1 MAVTAEALMNSLA
14 GGDSGPSNDRSGI
27 PAVEPGS
34 GDGAPGESAAAPA
47 ADAPPADPTNT
58 SSPPAEGVK
67 PTAEQLYQN
76 AQAAIRETRAENKT
90 LKQQLQELTAKIES
104 LAKPA
109 PPAQPEPEA
118 PDFLADPKAYVD
130 DTRKQLKE
138 LTEKLDTKEKEQTEA
153 QKQQEAAQEKWTKI
167 VTAEAEFAATTP
179 DYNDALQHIRKV
191 TSAQIKLQFPQ
202 ATDEQIAKHIQQQEF
217 QGAAQI
223 VADGRNPSQVYYEY
237 AKLIGYSPKAP
248 PPPAVNGAPK
258 PDKDAVRT
266 MGSGGAGDS
275 VTDEPAGDAPLGG
288 LLAAAQTEH
297 RAQFKRRK

>member
-1 MAVTAEALMNSLA
+1 MAATAEALMNSLA
-14 GGDSGPSNDRSGI
+14 GGSDAGSEA
-27 PAVEPGS
+27 PAESVAESTGVIVEPGQGPVDDVRTVEAGAVPDG
-34 GDGAPGESAAAPA
+34 GDSA
-47 ADAPPADPTNT
+47 
-58 SSPPAEGVK
+58 K
-67 PTAEQLYQN
+67 PTDQVANLN
-76 AQAAIRETRAENKT
+76 AAIRETRSENRALKT
-90 LKQQLQELTAKIES
+90 QLQELTARIEA

-109 PPAQPEPEA
+109 AAPPPEPEG

-138 LTEKLDTKEKEQTEA
+138 LTEKLDSKEKEQTEA
-153 QKQQEAAQEKWTKI
+153 QKQQEAAQETWTKI
-167 VTAEAEFAATTP
+167 VTAEGEFSATTP
-179 DYNDALQHIRKV
+179 DYQQALQHIRTV
-191 TSAQIKLQFPQ
+191 TTAQIKLQFPQ
-202 ATDEQIAKHIQQQEF
+202 ATDEQIARHIQQQEF

-237 AKLIGYSPKAP
+237 AKLIGYAPKAA

-258 PDKDAVRT
+258 PDKEAVRT

-275 VTDEPAGDAPLGG
+275 VSDEPAGDSPLGG